1 MMTGVLSRGQASCA
15 TAKETL
21 KAALEQYSYFTVTVS
36 LHNVMLKL
44 WSPGLRLTHPTPHFV
59 SFFFFCGGFSLMSA
73 TYGKAVI
80 LALALCVEDIESVC
94 GQLSRLFRRG
104 SY

>member
-15 TAKETL
+15 TA
-21 KAALEQYSYFTVTVS
+21 VS

-44 WSPGLRLTHPTPHFV
+44 WSPGLRLTHPTPRFV

-94 GQLSRLFRRG
+94 PVEPSLQKRLILTPV
-104 SY
+104 S